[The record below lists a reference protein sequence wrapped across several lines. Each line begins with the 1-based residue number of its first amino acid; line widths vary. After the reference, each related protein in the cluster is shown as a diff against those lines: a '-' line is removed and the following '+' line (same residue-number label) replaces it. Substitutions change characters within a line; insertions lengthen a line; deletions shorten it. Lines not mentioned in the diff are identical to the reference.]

1 MSIEWP
7 TVIQGGI
14 PVIGGLYATALGFG
28 WFRRPASSAI
38 NQKLRGCM
46 KWLGPLVIAFG
57 LFTGWETH
65 SRLAHPT
72 GTELARSISARI
84 SFPVRVDEITTLD
97 AVDGAGDTITYYSS
111 ISAALHSDEERAR
124 MKQILEEQLTGV
136 ACRSSDS
143 AKLLAAGY
151 TVEWRYRF
159 AGSADEFSIAF
170 DSKSCT
176 H

>member
-14 PVIGGLYATALGFG
+14 PIIGGLYATALGFG
-28 WFRRPASSAI
+28 WFQRPASAAM
-38 NQKLRGCM
+38 NPKLRDCM

-72 GTELARSISARI
+72 AAELARSISTRL
-84 SFPVRVDEITTLD
+84 SFPVQVDEITTLD
-97 AVDGAGDTITYYSS
+97 AVDGAGDTITYHSS
-111 ISAALHSDEERAR
+111 INAALHSNEERAR
-124 MKQILEEQLTGV
+124 MKQALREQLTGV
-136 ACRSSDS
+136 ACSSADT

-151 TVEWRYRF
+151 AVEWRYRF
-159 AGSADEFSIAF
+159 VGTADELSLAF

-176 H
+176 R